1 MEKFEKNTQN
11 DDSIDILY
19 FVKALWRKAWAILL
33 ITLLCGGGAFGF
45 TKLFVKPKYSSSVL
59 LYVNNG
65 DISISGITVSQLSA
79 AQSLVDTYIA
89 ILDNRT
95 TMQEIQKTAAKSDS
109 SLGEDEIN
117 WKKIKGAI
125 TAEAVEGTE
134 LFKITA
140 TTTSP
145 EKSEILANSAATVLS
160 LRVESIIDGCSVKLV
175 DAAVDGVKVS
185 PNSTRG
191 ALIGVVCGFLA
202 ACALF
207 VVLAMLDDTIQNEDT
222 VVDMYNV
229 PMLAKI
235 PNLVFES
242 KAYGSY
248 KSYRKSY
255 RYKTLGDSPEQSQ
268 QTESEGEKL

>member
-1 MEKFEKNTQN
+1 MEKLEKNTQS
-11 DDSIDILY
+11 DDSVDILY

-33 ITLLCGGGAFGF
+33 ITLICGGGAFGF

-95 TMQEIQKTAAKSDS
+95 TVQEIQDKTAEDDS
-109 SLGEDEIN
+109 SIKEMN
-117 WKKIKGAI
+117 WKSVKRMIS
-125 TAEAVEGTE
+125 AEAVDGTE

-140 TTTSP
+140 TTASP
-145 EKSEILANSAATVLS
+145 QKSELLANSAAEVLS
-160 LRVESIIDGCSVKLV
+160 SRVEKIIDGCSVKLV

-185 PNSTRG
+185 PNTTKIT
-191 ALIGVVCGFLA
+191 LIGLVFGFIA

-207 VVLAMLDDTIQNEDT
+207 VLLAMLDDTIQNEDMVT
-222 VVDMYNV
+222 EAYNV
-229 PMLAKI
+229 PVLAKI
-235 PNLVFES
+235 PNLMVES
-242 KAYGSY
+242 KANGAY
-248 KSYRKSY
+248 KKNY
-255 RYKTLGDSPEQSQ
+255 RYKSLGDSPEKSNSE
-268 QTESEGEKL
+268 QTESEGK